1 MKKIYLLMLA
11 LIVGLTASAASYY
24 IKGDFYNSYK
34 SEVEFTTYCGTIL
47 RASLT
52 TTSTDPKFV
61 VRYGGSSTADSDT
74 YYKNGTVTVGDG
86 TQSWVV
92 LSTGVN
98 DDTLNGLESGKAYDI
113 YFDTSNKSIFVVP
126 EGTAVKFGYFLK
138 GTFNGGGDEKWGD
151 PIQMSLNTG
160 NTSTLEF
167 MVEKLQV
174 TSGSSWTYFQIAM
187 KDKNGEEKQ
196 WWGGYSN
203 SIVSAGSNYK
213 MSTWSSGTG
222 TNCSSNLD
230 TSKAYTFYFKPTSD
244 NGTLYIKDEGTAS
257 SSTSETYYY
266 FRTIS
271 GNTETNYALT
281 LSSDGYYYT
290 DAITLSAANVN
301 VLAYSA
307 DADKKEDSS
316 SKYWGSNN
324 TTLAA
329 DETYTASTWS
339 HGSSSAKGSISTSL
353 SANSSYIFR
362 FSPTKNTIKAVT
374 QEEGS
379 VYYFYG
385 DLNLWSIKD
394 IAANCGVQAHAKDAN
409 DSDISDQ
416 VWTNEED
423 RPYYYDEAA
432 LKADWNF
439 KPCNTAH
446 PYPSDVSGV
455 SGDNSSWYYLDFSNL
470 SDYEGNH
477 TGRLCGQFKITCG
490 DHGIDNW
497 GIYRNNDDLGY
508 LKNKITPGELYSG
521 VTKGEGLQNFQ
532 LNVSYV
538 DGAVLYFNPTD
549 LQIVI
554 TGTSKYIYTYYIDAR
569 TSTDSHSAPT
579 DWKISDLSQV
589 NYYANSNGFNY
600 GSTSAGTSKADYNYD
615 NIFNW
620 ESTSVEID
628 GVTYQNAWRRLIP
641 SGATHRFPV
650 LFNIDVRNSKGAW
663 MGAQTVDCD
672 NLYFI
677 EADAVNVYFRY
688 ADNRDLTWAGYNLYR
703 GERNSSGV
711 VDSYVF
717 AYYND
722 DSSKRSLSTVSASG
736 NDNWVSMTKIG
747 ELEGDGNN
755 WFKSPVSVPA
765 AYTNGGIALFR
776 TSDGSAFPAGLM
788 TATENSLKKGT
799 LKGTDLYYV
808 VGDNT
813 GRVTL
818 LYNHVKGSFDTSMG
832 DLQIQAEFFDAD
844 DNLDTSLGTN
854 KYRFEVYNG
863 TSKILEQDYSEEPFA
878 TVSSWDNI
886 TEATYLQ
893 IVVKVKDEN
902 GTRYTYQ
909 DVYPVYAK

>member
-11 LIVGLTASAASYY
+11 LIVGLTASASY
-24 IKGDFYNSYK
+24 INGEFNSWTEATF
-34 SEVEFTTYCGTIL
+34 SSFGGTIL
-47 RASLT
+47 KATFTAS
-52 TTSTDPKFV
+52 SSSGGFV
-61 VRYGGSSTADSDT
+61 VNIDDT
-74 YYKNGTVTVGDG
+74 YYKNVTVTVGDG
-86 TQSWVV
+86 TQSWVTT
-92 LSTGVN
+92 STTGDN
-98 DDTLNGLESGKAYDI
+98 ATLNGVEKDKVYDV
-113 YFDTSNKSIFVVP
+113 YFDTKDKQILVVP
-126 EGTAVKFGYFLK
+126 EDTTVAFGYVLR
-138 GTFNGGGDEKWGD
+138 GTFNNW
-151 PIQMSLNTG
+151 NTDIKLKPNKATAG
-160 NTSTLEF
+160 EYYVTG
-167 MVEKLQV
+167 VEA
-174 TSGSSWTYFQIAM
+174 TSGNSWSSLQMAFVGKDGSYVTFWGTNGSNLKPGTYSNMSSWNQ
-187 KDKNGEEKQ
+187 G
-196 WWGGYSN
+196 
-203 SIVSAGSNYK
+203 
-213 MSTWSSGTG
+213 SSGT
-222 TNCSSNLD
+222 NCTTEDFDSS
-230 TSKAYTFYFKPTSD
+230 TAYEFYFQPGNNYLFVKAGD
-244 NGTLYIKDEGTAS
+244 A
-257 SSTSETYYY
+257 STSETYYY

-301 VLAYSA
+301 VLAYTA
-307 DADKKEDSS
+307 DADKTEGSS

-362 FSPTKNTIKAVT
+362 FSPTKNTIKAIT

-423 RPYYYDEAA
+423 RPYYYDAAA

-490 DHGIDNW
+490 DHGKDNW

-508 LKNKITPGELYSG
+508 LKNKITPGVLYSK
-521 VTKGEGLQNFQ
+521 VEKGEGLQNFQ

-569 TSTDSHSAPT
+569 TSTTDHSAPK

-620 ESTSVEID
+620 EATTVEID
-628 GVTYQNAWRRLIP
+628 GVTYTNAWRRLIP

-650 LFNIDVRNSKGAW
+650 PFNIDVRNSKGAW

-736 NDNWVSMTKIG
+736 NENWVSMTKIG

-844 DNLDTSLGTN
+844 GNLDTSLGTN
-854 KYRFEVYNG
+854 QYRFEVYNG
-863 TSKILEQDYSEEPFA
+863 TNEVKVQDYSKEPFA
-878 TVSSWDNI
+878 TI
-886 TEATYLQ
+886 TLSPSDYTENTYLQ
-893 IVVKVKDEN
+893 IVVKVKDKN
-902 GTRYTYQ
+902 GARYTYQ
-909 DVYPVYAK
+909 DVYPVYAN